1 MPAAGGHAHGS
12 APPAPAAGG
21 SMASMP
27 GMSGGEKPAAAGG
40 MAGMSHG
47 GEGKPGAE
55 SAPKGSM
62 STILGLLKNKP
73 MDPNGIGLVKRLS
86 TGFCKDC
93 TVLSGKVD
101 VVFTNGTV
109 AGISNGVYL
118 HHAVTVSCYFSAN
131 GVD

>member
-1 MPAAGGHAHGS
+1 MAG
-12 APPAPAAGG
+12 
-21 SMASMP
+21 MP
-27 GMSGGEKPAAAGG
+27 GMSGGEKPISAGG

-47 GEGKPGAE
+47 GGAKPATQP
-55 SAPKGSM
+55 APKDSM
-62 STILGLLKNKP
+62 NQIIDLLKNKP

-101 VVFTNGTV
+101 VVFGNGTV

-118 HHAVTVSCYFSAN
+118 HHAVTVSCCLLAN
-131 GVD
+131 GVG